1 MMSLFRSGIHGR
13 KRMRPSSGFRIAAAL
28 FLLTFAMSGI
38 NARAADKPS
47 KAEQLPAATEGKS
60 VKLHYTLKVDGEL
73 LDSSRDRKP
82 FVFLM
87 GAHQVVPGFEKAI
100 RGMKAGE
107 KKSFRV
113 KPAEGY
119 GEENPEAIKEVSR
132 DRLPQD
138 MKPVAGMTLYAKSP
152 DGRPIPVKIVKV
164 KKDVV
169 VMNFNHPLA
178 GKNLDFDVEVIE
190 VFDAPAE
197 NGSGAPAGK

>member
-1 MMSLFRSGIHGR
+1 MNLLSKL
-13 KRMRPSSGFRIAAAL
+13 KLAAAL
-28 FLLTFAMSGI
+28 VAMLIVFSAVI
-38 NARAADKPS
+38 VQAADKAS
-47 KAEQLPAATEGKS
+47 KTDATPVAADGKS

-73 LDSSRDRKP
+73 LDSSRDRSP

-113 KPAEGY
+113 PPAEGY
-119 GEENPEAIKEVSR
+119 GEENPEAIREVSR
-132 DRLPQD
+132 DRLPQG
-138 MKPVAGMTLYAKSP
+138 MKPEAGMTLFAKSP
-152 DGRPIPVKIVKV
+152 TGRPIPVKIMEV

-178 GKNLDFDVEVIE
+178 GKTLDFDVEVLE
-190 VFDAPAE
+190 VFDAPAGHGMPVE
-197 NGSGAPAGK
+197 GGESSSTK